1 MTSARVQRA
10 EVIPSPAS
18 GGTRDLIPTE
28 AKDPVAKQSAGGIIL
43 SEARDLILSPASSGT
58 RDLIALRAWG

>member
-43 SEARDLILSPASSGT
+43 SPASSGA

>member
-18 GGTRDLIPTE
+18 GGTRDLI
-28 AKDPVAKQSAGGIIL
+28 
-43 SEARDLILSPASSGT
+43 LSPAPSGT
-58 RDLIALRAWG
+58 KDLVAEQSESGIFPGRAAPKDPFSRGAAGSCVR